1 MFLSS
6 EMKRN
11 KSLKVGRPAR
21 KHLQQGRREI
31 MKDFLHTDGGDSMNV
46 RENQKDVEDI
56 VIRGQIEW
64 ERSSFQDSSN
74 I

>member
-1 MFLSS
+1 MFLTS

-31 MKDFLHTDGGDSMNV
+31 MNDFLHTDSGDCMNV
-46 RENQKDVEDI
+46 RENQKDIEDI
-56 VIRGQIEW
+56 VIRGKI
-64 ERSSFQDSSN
+64 
-74 I
+74 

>member
-1 MFLSS
+1 
-6 EMKRN
+6 
-11 KSLKVGRPAR
+11 
-21 KHLQQGRREI
+21 

-56 VIRGQIEW
+56 VIRGKIEW